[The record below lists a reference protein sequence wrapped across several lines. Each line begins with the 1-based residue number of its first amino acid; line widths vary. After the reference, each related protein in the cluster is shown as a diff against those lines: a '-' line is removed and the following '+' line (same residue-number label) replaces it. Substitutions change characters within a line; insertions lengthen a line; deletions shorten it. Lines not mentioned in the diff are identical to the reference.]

1 MLRQYCPICS
11 THHDP
16 SVGCTDLVGEAL
28 HEAGITR
35 RRMGKE
41 ELKTTIKATN
51 RLVVFVVIVFLSFL
65 LLAILIVN
73 R

>member
-1 MLRQYCPICS
+1 MREYCPICA

-28 HEAGITR
+28 HEAGIKR
-35 RRMGKE
+35 PRLGKE
-41 ELKTTIKATN
+41 ELKATIKASN
-51 RLVVFVVIVFLSFL
+51 RQVLILVIGFVVFL
-65 LLAILIVN
+65 LLAILISS

>member
-1 MLRQYCPICS
+1 MREYRPICA

-28 HEAGITR
+28 REHLGE
-35 RRMGKE
+35 E
-41 ELKTTIKATN
+41 ELKATVKASN
-51 RLVVFVVIVFLSFL
+51 RQVLILVIGFVVFL
-65 LLAILIVN
+65 LLAILIVS